1 MKICVAL
8 DSSVYFFRSCVQD
21 VSYAGEHN
29 IAQMCTALRSQRPAH
44 SSQWERDQSCLHV
57 QLTFQFSMVYGEPP
71 TPTTVQPPMTAGL
84 RISPGLRFDPSS
96 IAISVGIPPASLMCM
111 RLCSEPTTDRGSDSI
126 ASPSDP
132 CGRSSLFRPPSGGSP
147 RETRGT
153 RVGQS
158 SGSASG

>member
-1 MKICVAL
+1 MRNTISHKC
-8 DSSVYFFRSCVQD
+8 
-21 VSYAGEHN
+21 
-29 IAQMCTALRSQRPAH
+29 AQHSRSQRPAH

-71 TPTTVQPPMTAGL
+71 TPTTDQPPMTAGL

-132 CGRSSLFRPPSGGSP
+132 CGRSSLFRPPTGGSQ

>member
-1 MKICVAL
+1 MRGHVC
-8 DSSVYFFRSCVQD
+8 
-21 VSYAGEHN
+21 GEHN

-71 TPTTVQPPMTAGL
+71 TPTTDQPPMTAGL

-132 CGRSSLFRPPSGGSP
+132 WSLVSLQTAIRWVSTRDSRHDGGAIVWVCERLNLCS
-147 RETRGT
+147 
-153 RVGQS
+153 
-158 SGSASG
+158 